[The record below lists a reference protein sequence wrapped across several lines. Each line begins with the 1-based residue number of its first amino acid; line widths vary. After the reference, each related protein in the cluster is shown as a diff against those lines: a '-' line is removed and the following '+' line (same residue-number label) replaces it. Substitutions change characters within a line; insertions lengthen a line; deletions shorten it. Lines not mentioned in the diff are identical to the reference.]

1 MTQHMQQANF
11 RFVRTLVSGATLA
24 AVLAA
29 SFTAISANAQGT
41 SSSSSGTTGAT
52 GATGAAGV
60 ASPSASGAMGS
71 SGGAAGAMASKG
83 DSKLMTDLAHGN
95 IAEIEAGKMAL
106 EKSQND
112 TVKKFAQQMVDDHTA
127 ALTELQLLAQ
137 AKGVKLPEDVGPKHK
152 TMAAAL
158 KAASGNAFDRQYM
171 KGAGVAD
178 HQQTIA
184 LLKNIQKNGKDAE
197 LKTMATK
204 KLPTVQAHLK
214 MAQQK
219 LAAVSA
225 KNKTAN
231 S

>member
-1 MTQHMQQANF
+1 MTQHSQQANF

-52 GATGAAGV
+52 GAAGV
-60 ASPSASGAMGS
+60 TSPSASGAMGS

-83 DSKLMTDLAHGN
+83 DSKLMIDLAHGN

-127 ALTELQLLAQ
+127 ALTELQTLAQ
-137 AKGVKLPEDVGPKHK
+137 TKGVKLPEDVGPKHK

-158 KAASGNAFDRQYM
+158 KAASGNAFDKQYM

-214 MAQQK
+214 MAQQG

-225 KNKTAN
+225 KNKPAN